1 MREICLDEG
10 MTQGYLDGELSL
22 EMMEHVAG
30 HIAAC
35 VACAEMVREAEGEW
49 AMFQTAFADEL
60 AQPVPSEQLRV
71 RINSAIDALDAPATT
86 PQAFQQK
93 DNSGLRAWLGAF
105 AATFTQQRAAGFAS
119 LVALVA
125 FAAIFFAVYR
135 HNPGPATANEENS
148 YVASNESSGEIE
160 KTGAPVVSEQG
171 PSPASTG
178 ATQTQD
184 KPIRRNNKANT
195 GAQFLAANYKP
206 QRATA
211 LKNNSST
218 GTATTLPVK
227 PVEAEL
233 PGEKSYLKT
242 IASLTTAID
251 SNNTLTM
258 QPTLR
263 AEYERNLA
271 LVNQAIS
278 STRPLALSKP
288 GDPAATQFLYSAY
301 QSKIELLSAVADRQ
315 SEAIARR

>member
-10 MTQGYLDGELSL
+10 ITQGYLDGELSL
-22 EMMEHVAG
+22 EMTEHVAG

-35 VACAEMVREAEGEW
+35 AACAGMVQEAGSEW

-86 PQAFQQK
+86 PQTFQQK
-93 DNSGLRAWLGAF
+93 NNSGLRAWLGAF

-119 LVALVA
+119 LIALVA

-135 HNPGPATANEENS
+135 HNPGPATTNEENS
-148 YVASNESSGEIE
+148 YVASNESNGQVE
-160 KTGAPVVSEQG
+160 KTGVPIISEPG

-178 ATQTQD
+178 PTQAQD
-184 KPIRRNNKANT
+184 KPVRKNRANT